1 LGIFIKKVIIS
12 VHSMINGG
20 SKKIV
25 KRTKLHN
32 EASNLLLDISLRGV
46 LIFGISI
53 PDFRESN
60 QSKVYFY

>member
-1 LGIFIKKVIIS
+1 
-12 VHSMINGG
+12 MINGG

-60 QSKVYFY
+60 QSKVHFY